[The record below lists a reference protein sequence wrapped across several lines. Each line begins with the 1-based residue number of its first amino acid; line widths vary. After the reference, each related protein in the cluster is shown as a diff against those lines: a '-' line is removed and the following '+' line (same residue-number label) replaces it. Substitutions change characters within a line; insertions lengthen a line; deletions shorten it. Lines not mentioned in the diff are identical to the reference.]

1 MATKLKNLKV
11 TKVDFVD
18 EGANPDAH
26 IRLFKSRDET
36 MPREGQKEN
45 KHPGVLKRLIT
56 FIAKAA
62 GLEAEEIDAVV
73 EEVEK
78 GGSES
83 FSDRL
88 NEVRNRKI
96 ADEIWDICFALQTAL
111 CSVLNDSEL
120 DGAEVLS
127 AMKESAEEFH
137 TAIQDSIQQWA
148 DGREAGII
156 KKDAAISMEE
166 LEVMKSAKERLSDA
180 IEKACATEE
189 TKNDQDVKG
198 EEEMGMKIDK
208 SRMSPAE
215 LAFYESI
222 EKRYGTE
229 DSQDAAGGEQQMRAL
244 EATVAKSAVQQQGA
258 GNGILLVVS
267 EGQEGVEPET
277 ASASDNIYKGIH
289 PEVKAELEELKKF
302 RKAAEEK
309 ELTEIAKRYAIIGK
323 KAEEL
328 VPMLKGLKAAGGS
341 AYEDMIAVLDQ
352 AVDTVEKSG
361 LFSEIGK
368 SGHGSGAEGA
378 VETQIDAIAKG
389 YMKEDVSMDYT
400 AAVAKA
406 WEDHPELMSQYEEEA
421 GF

>member
-36 MPREGQKEN
+36 APGEEQKEEN
-45 KHPGVLKRLIT
+45 HPGVLKRLIT
-56 FIAKAA
+56 FIAKAV

-88 NEVRNRKI
+88 NEIRNRKI

-120 DGAEVLS
+120 DGTEVLS

-148 DGREAGII
+148 DGREAGIVR
-156 KKDAAISMEE
+156 KDAQISTEE

-229 DSQDAAGGEQQMRAL
+229 DSQDAAGEEQQTGAL
-244 EATVAKSAVQQQGA
+244 GANVTKSAVQQQGA
-258 GNGILLVVS
+258 GNGILPAVP
-267 EGQEGVEPET
+267 EGQEGAEPGT
-277 ASASDNIYKGIH
+277 ASASDDIYKGIH

-302 RKAAEEK
+302 REAAEEK

-389 YMKEDVSMDYT
+389 YMKENVSMDYT

>member
-26 IRLFKSRDET
+26 IQLFKSRDET
-36 MPREGQKEN
+36 MLGEEQKEEN
-45 KHPGVLKRLIT
+45 RPGVLKRLIT

-96 ADEIWDICFALQTAL
+96 ADEIWDICFALHTVL

-120 DGAEVLS
+120 DSAEALS
-127 AMKESAEEFH
+127 TMKESVEEFH
-137 TAIQDSIQQWA
+137 TAIQDSMQQWA
-148 DGREAGII
+148 DGREAGIV
-156 KKDAAISMEE
+156 KKDTQISTEE
-166 LEVMKSAKERLSDA
+166 LEVMKFAKERLSDA

-198 EEEMGMKIDK
+198 EEMGMKIDK

-229 DSQDAAGGEQQMRAL
+229 DSQNAAGGEQQMGAL
-244 EATVAKSAVQQQGA
+244 EATVTKSAVQQQGA
-258 GNGILLVVS
+258 GNGILPAVS
-267 EGQEGVEPET
+267 EGQEGAEPGTE
-277 ASASDNIYKGIH
+277 SASDDIYKGIH
-289 PEVKAELEELKKF
+289 PAVKAELEELKKF
-302 RKAAEEK
+302 REAAEEK

-389 YMKEDVSMDYT
+389 YMKENASMNYT

>member
-36 MPREGQKEN
+36 TPREEQKEEN
-45 KHPGVLKRLIT
+45 HPGVLKRLIT

-83 FSDRL
+83 FSDRI

-96 ADEIWDICFALQTAL
+96 ADEIWDICFALQSAL

-120 DGAEVLS
+120 DSAEALS
-127 AMKESAEEFH
+127 AMKESVEEFH
-137 TAIQDSIQQWA
+137 TAIQDSMQQWA
-148 DGREAGII
+148 DGREAGIV
-156 KKDAAISMEE
+156 KKDTQISTEE

-198 EEEMGMKIDK
+198 EEMGMKIDK

-222 EKRYGTE
+222 EKCYGTE
-229 DSQDAAGGEQQMRAL
+229 DSQNVAGGGQQTGDL
-244 EATVAKSAVQQQGA
+244 EETVTKSAVQPQGA
-258 GNGILLVVS
+258 DKGILPAVS
-267 EGQEGVEPET
+267 VGQEGAGPGT
-277 ASASDNIYKGIH
+277 ASASDDIYKGIH
-289 PEVKAELEELKKF
+289 PAVKAELEELKKF
-302 RKAAEEK
+302 RETAEEK
-309 ELTEIAKRYAIIGK
+309 ELTEIAKRYAVIGK

-341 AYEDMIAVLDQ
+341 AYDDMIAVLDQ

-368 SGHGSGAEGA
+368 SGHSSGAEGA

-389 YMKEDVSMDYT
+389 YMKENVSMDYT

>member
-1 MATKLKNLKV
+1 MAAKLKDLKV

-36 MPREGQKEN
+36 TPGEDQKEN
-45 KHPGVLKRLIT
+45 HPGVLKRLVT
-56 FIAKAA
+56 FIANAA

-88 NEVRNRKI
+88 NEARNRKI
-96 ADEIWDICFALQTAL
+96 ADEIWDICFALQAAL

-120 DGAEVLS
+120 DSTEALS
-127 AMKESAEEFH
+127 AMKESVEEFH
-137 TAIQDSIQQWA
+137 TAIQDSMQQWA
-148 DGREAGII
+148 DGREAGIVRR
-156 KKDAAISMEE
+156 DALISAEE

-180 IEKACATEE
+180 IKEADAEE
-189 TKNDQDVKG
+189 EGTKKDQDLKG
-198 EEEMGMKIDK
+198 EKDMGMKIDK
-208 SRMSPAE
+208 SKMSPAE

-222 EKRYGTE
+222 VKRYGTE
-229 DSQDAAGGEQQMRAL
+229 DSQNAAGMLAGGEQQVGAL
-244 EATVAKSAVQQQGA
+244 GASLTKSVVQTQGA
-258 GNGILLVVS
+258 ESGM
-267 EGQEGVEPET
+267 
-277 ASASDNIYKGIH
+277 ASASDDIYKGIH
-289 PEVKAELEELKKF
+289 PAVKAELEELKKF
-302 RKAAEEK
+302 REAAEEK
-309 ELTEIAKRYAIIGK
+309 ELTEVAKRYAVIGK
-323 KAEEL
+323 KTEEL

-361 LFSEIGK
+361 VFSEIGK
-368 SGHGSGAEGA
+368 SGNGGCGENSAEA
-378 VETQIDAIAKG
+378 RIDSIAKG
-389 YMKEDVSMDYT
+389 YMEKDASLNYH

-406 WEDHPELMSQYEEEA
+406 WEEHPDLMSEYEEEE

>member
-1 MATKLKNLKV
+1 MATKLKDLKV

-36 MPREGQKEN
+36 TSGEEQKEEN
-45 KHPGVLKRLIT
+45 HPGVLKRLVS
-56 FIAKAA
+56 FFAKTA
-62 GLEAEEIDAVV
+62 GLGEDEIDTVV
-73 EEVEK
+73 EEIEK

-96 ADEIWDICFALQTAL
+96 ADEIWDICFALQSAL

-120 DGAEVLS
+120 DSAEAFS
-127 AMKESAEEFH
+127 AMKESVEEFH
-137 TAIQDSIQQWA
+137 TAIQDSIRQWSE
-148 DGREAGII
+148 GRESGVV
-156 KKDAAISMEE
+156 KKDAQISTEE
-166 LEVMKSAKERLSDA
+166 LEFMKSAREKLSDA
-180 IEKACATEE
+180 IKKACATEE

-198 EEEMGMKIDK
+198 EEGMGMKIDK

-229 DSQDAAGGEQQMRAL
+229 DSQIAAGGEQQTGNPK
-244 EATVAKSAVQQQGA
+244 ATVTK
-258 GNGILLVVS
+258 
-267 EGQEGVEPET
+267 
-277 ASASDNIYKGIH
+277 SASDDIYKGIH
-289 PEVKAELEELKKF
+289 PAVKAELEELKKF
-302 RKAAEEK
+302 REAAEEK
-309 ELTEIAKRYAIIGK
+309 ELTEVAKRYAIIGK
-323 KAEEL
+323 KVEEL

-361 LFSEIGK
+361 VFSEIGK
-368 SGHGSGAEGA
+368 SGYGGCSEHSAEARIHG
-378 VETQIDAIAKG
+378 IAKG
-389 YMKEDVSMDYT
+389 YMEKDASLSYH

-406 WEDHPELMSQYEEEA
+406 WEDNPDLMGEYEDEA